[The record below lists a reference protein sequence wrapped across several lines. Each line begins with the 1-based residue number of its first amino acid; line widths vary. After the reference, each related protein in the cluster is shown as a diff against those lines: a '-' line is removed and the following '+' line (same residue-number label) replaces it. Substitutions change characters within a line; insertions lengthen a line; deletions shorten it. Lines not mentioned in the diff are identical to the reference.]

1 MRRFTFIV
9 LALIFLVN
17 ACGRNEVEQ
26 IEVIVPP
33 GIVVPDDMIY
43 IPAGEFIMG
52 HPDEPT
58 THGGKPVHLDAF
70 LIDRFEVT
78 REQFKTSRPEYS
90 YHPKKARFPV
100 AQVSFGEAETYCQ
113 LKGRR
118 LPTESEWE
126 KAARGTD
133 GRKWPW
139 KLYQEH
145 PNNGFSGFLPEG
157 VDRRKEW
164 VSPYGAYGMGH
175 NVWEWTSSG
184 YAHEGFVKSD
194 RDRFKV
200 IRGGLTQ
207 THLTVRLTPTW
218 FRNRMEPTARFNF
231 IGFRCA
237 RNAS

>member
-1 MRRFTFIV
+1 MRCFLFI
-9 LALIFLVN
+9 IFILMVSGIS
-17 ACGRNEVEQ
+17 CGKEEVEQ
-26 IEVIVPP
+26 IEVRVPQ
-33 GIVVPDDMIY
+33 GVKVPEDMVY

-52 HPDEPT
+52 HPDEPKT
-58 THGGKPVHLDAF
+58 KRGQKVSTEAF
-70 LIDRFEVT
+70 LIERFEVT
-78 REQFKTSRPEYS
+78 REQFKMSKPGYS
-90 YHPKKARFPV
+90 FHPKKARFPV
-100 AQVSFGEAETYCQ
+100 SLVTFGEAETYCQ

-118 LPTESEWE
+118 LPTETEWE

-145 PNNGFSGFLPEG
+145 PNNGFSGFLPED

-164 VSPYGAYGMGH
+164 ASPYGVYGMGY
-175 NVWEWTSSG
+175 NVWEWTSSE
-184 YAHEGFVKSD
+184 YVHEGLPESD
-194 RDRFKV
+194 RTRFKV
-200 IRGGLTQ
+200 ARGGLTQ